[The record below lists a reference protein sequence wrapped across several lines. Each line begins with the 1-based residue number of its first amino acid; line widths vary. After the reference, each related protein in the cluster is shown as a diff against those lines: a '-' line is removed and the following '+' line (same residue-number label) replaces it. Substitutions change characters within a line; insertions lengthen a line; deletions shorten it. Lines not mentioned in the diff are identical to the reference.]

1 LKSLVTEDKEDNKMV
16 FIFEDSKDLNRVLQN
31 SPWNI
36 KGTPLFLKRWSSDET
51 FYEIDFVKAPIW
63 VQVHGLPL
71 DRMNNAN
78 AAIIVDSLG
87 GLVEVDNLDCSKPCR
102 KSFLRIRVL
111 LPLEDPLP
119 TGFILHRPPKQPAII
134 SY

>member
-1 LKSLVTEDKEDNKMV
+1 MV
-16 FIFEDSKDLNRVLQN
+16 FIFEDSEDLNKVLQN

-51 FYEIDFVKAPIW
+51 FDEIDFVKAPIW

-78 AAIIVDSLG
+78 AAIIADSLG
-87 GLVEVDNLDCSKPCR
+87 GLVEVDNSDCSKPCR

-111 LPLEDPLP
+111 LPLKDPLP
-119 TGFILHRPPKQPAII
+119 TGFILHRPSK
-134 SY
+134 